1 MNKKRISR
9 LEVALFALV
18 FALLTSCTEQKKNA
32 SIIPVAGTTD
42 TTKAA
47 LLAHQEGDVWLYEL
61 SDVLNSPDGEDYE
74 AILYPKLTVDIKQNV
89 LILNGKYKF
98 PFTRKKQST
107 NTFFYNDTT
116 LRRTLIDIFK
126 AEKIDISRSVPCF
139 EFEKYTD
146 RGFKLDNFTYKGM
159 LIGTDKCVCLFYRYS
174 YPLLFKRIHVKDRS
188 LVNVT
193 YSAAVKTDEV
203 RIPTD
208 REKDITI
215 ILPALY
221 RDEPV
226 SKYLHMKNETWYDF
240 YQNRKK
246 QFMLSKARIKITSEY
261 DDCAATDGAQILSNR
276 ECIFLIH
283 GITPQHEKVYTLKNF
298 PSLIYPG
305 DVQQF
310 YFGGETYE
318 LSASG
323 DCTGNF
329 IRTFDYVCNYKLY
342 LTKAG
347 SPYKQLLAAIPSFN
361 DTQPNILWIGDM
373 DGDNKPDFVLDLS
386 ENYEEKTIALLLSS
400 KASVTGFVRCVGYS
414 SYQFD
419 C

>member
-9 LEVALFALV
+9 PMVALFALA
-18 FALLTSCTEQKKNA
+18 FALLTGCTEQKKNA
-32 SIIPVAGTTD
+32 SITPVAGTTD
-42 TTKAA
+42 TTKSA

-61 SDVLNSPDGEDYE
+61 SSVPYTPDEEDYE
-74 AILYPKLTVDIKQNV
+74 AIHSPKLTVDIKQNV
-89 LILNGKYKF
+89 LVLNGKYRF

-159 LIGTDKCVCLFYRYS
+159 LIGTDKCVCLFHRYS

-208 REKDITI
+208 RERDITI

-221 RDEPV
+221 RNEPV

-246 QFMLSKARIKITSEY
+246 QFLLSKAHVKISKGY
-261 DDCAATDGAQILSNR
+261 DECAGVSGAQITSKR
-276 ECIFLIH
+276 KSIFLIH
-283 GITPQHEKVYTLKNF
+283 GIKPRQQQLFTLKNF
-298 PSLIYPG
+298 PALVYPG
-305 DVQQF
+305 DVRVF
-310 YFGGETYE
+310 NFGGEAYE

-323 DCTGNF
+323 DCTGYF
-329 IRTFDYVCNYKLY
+329 INNFDYVQNYKLY

-347 SPYKQLLAAIPSFN
+347 SPYKQLLSAIPSFH
-361 DTQPNILWIGDM
+361 DTLPYIVWIGDM
-373 DGDNKPDFVLDLS
+373 DGDKKPDFVLDLS
-386 ENYEEKTIALLLSS
+386 EDYEEKTMALLLSS